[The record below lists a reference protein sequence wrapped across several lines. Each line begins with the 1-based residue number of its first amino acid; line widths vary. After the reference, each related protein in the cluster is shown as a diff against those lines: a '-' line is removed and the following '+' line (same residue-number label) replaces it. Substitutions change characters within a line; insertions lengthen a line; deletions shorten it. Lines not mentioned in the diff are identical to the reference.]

1 MGGIFSVS
9 QTKGFVHIQLF
20 TVLYSYFCEPTF
32 IVFVHLMYFWLL
44 VGQMWGEYR
53 RYIYGNCSF
62 FSSQIYISYICR
74 PIYVSGLFACRLEY
88 LFCCLSHLYIFI
100 ISIEMHYIFITF
112 WSYFKDFFRW
122 IHLYNFLIALSE
134 YDSGGGH
141 FLDFRLALR
150 SIFITSIDTIFITFW
165 SYFEDIIQV
174 DTFV

>member
-1 MGGIFSVS
+1 MLLFSFAGSWSCCQTEESQYSRKMGDVFSVS
-9 QTKGFVHIQLF
+9 QTKGFEHIQLF

-100 ISIEMHYIFITF
+100 ISIEMHYIYNFYRNALHF
-112 WSYFKDFFRW
+112 
-122 IHLYNFLIALSE
+122 YNFLIV
-134 YDSGGGH
+134 
-141 FLDFRLALR
+141 F
-150 SIFITSIDTIFITFW
+150 
-165 SYFEDIIQV
+165 
-174 DTFV
+174 